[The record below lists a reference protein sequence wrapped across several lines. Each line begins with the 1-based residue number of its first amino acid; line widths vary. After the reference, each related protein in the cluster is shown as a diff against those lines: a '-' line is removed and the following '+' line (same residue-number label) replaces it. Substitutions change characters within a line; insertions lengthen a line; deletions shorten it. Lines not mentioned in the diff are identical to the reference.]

1 MLEEADFA
9 AIIAKT
15 HAMFGDLDALLIE
28 LQGGDADFGLVYEG
42 LKTFAEGSG
51 DRYARTESM
60 VAGSLQGLPRI
71 AMFYGYRIED
81 SAKRR
86 RFFAL
91 FMAELRAIVA
101 SMAKEIYA
109 LFDELG
115 ERAQSASRPLAL
127 HGGR

>member
-1 MLEEADFA
+1 M
-9 AIIAKT
+9 I
-15 HAMFGDLDALLIE
+15 
-28 LQGGDADFGLVYEG
+28 
-42 LKTFAEGSG
+42 S
-51 DRYARTESM
+51 
-60 VAGSLQGLPRI
+60 GSLQGLPRI

-101 SMAKEIYA
+101 YMAKEIYT

-115 ERAQSASRPLAL
+115 ARAQAVSRPIAL
-127 HGGR
+127 LGGR